1 MLKIFKKSD
10 QKLIVAGLG
19 NPGMGYRN
27 TRHNVGFAI
36 IDTLCKKLNVELK
49 STKFN
54 ALYARVKAGNKT
66 VILLKPQT
74 FMNNSGIA
82 VSQFAKYYNV
92 CTQNIIVAHDDI
104 TLPLGHFKIKQGG
117 SAGGHNGI
125 KSVIDFLDSQDFIRL
140 KFGIGEKPLKEM
152 NLADW
157 VLQRFNEYELK
168 TVEDSLLD
176 AAEAITDI
184 INNGV
189 NATMNRYNGNTK
201 KQN

>member
-1 MLKIFKKSD
+1 MLKIFKKSE

-19 NPGMGYRN
+19 NPGVGYQN

-36 IDTLCKKLNVELK
+36 IDKLCKKLGIELK

-54 ALYARVKAGNKT
+54 ALYAKFKVADKT
-66 VILLKPQT
+66 IILLKPQT

-82 VSQFAKYYNV
+82 VGQFAKYYNV
-92 CTQNIIVAHDDI
+92 SPQNIIVVHDDI
-104 TLPLGHFKIKQGG
+104 TLPLGRFKIKQGG

-125 KSVIDFLDSQDFIRL
+125 ASIIDFLDSQEFVRL
-140 KFGIGEKPLKEM
+140 KYGVGAKPLKDM

-157 VLQRFNEYELK
+157 VLQRFNDDELK
-168 TVEDSLLD
+168 TVKSSLPD
-176 AAEAITDI
+176 AAEAIIDI

-189 NATMNRYNGNTK
+189 SVAMNNYNSNIKG
-201 KQN
+201 